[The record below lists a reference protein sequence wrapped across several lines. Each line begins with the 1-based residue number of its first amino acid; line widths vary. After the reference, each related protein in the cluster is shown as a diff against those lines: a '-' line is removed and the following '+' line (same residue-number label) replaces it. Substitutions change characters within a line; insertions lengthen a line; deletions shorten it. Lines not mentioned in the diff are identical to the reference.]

1 MNRLADRADLTVAE
15 ASVILRV
22 TSQTIRGWIASGRIS
37 AHKNASGHWR
47 LSAAEVDRARGIAE
61 EPISTEAGA

>member
-1 MNRLADRADLTVAE
+1 MNSTNGVQDLTVTE
-15 ASVILRV
+15 AAAVLRI
-22 TSQTIRGWIASGRIS
+22 TPQTLRSWIATDRIV